1 MKKDRVKRFLIERGK
16 TAIPGLLT
24 AFATCFMLFI
34 YAPLEL
40 YVTNQTEF
48 WFDFYKILKAVLENF
63 AVFFAVN
70 AFVMLLAAGI
80 SKALCRIFT
89 GMELAALLTLY
100 VQGNFLVNHMPPFDG
115 TEIIWE
121 DYRGE
126 NIKTAIVCILI
137 TAVIAVA
144 AKLLGT
150 KRFQGIC
157 MAVSAGLGGIL
168 LFTLVT
174 IILTTGAYRERTT
187 YYALE
192 NGQYQLSQDQNFL
205 ILLLDAVD
213 AKAFEEVM
221 DSAPV
226 YEETFADFT
235 YYPDMV
241 GAYPWTAYSVPYILS
256 GKWYDG
262 DQYYLDY
269 AAAAVDESGLFR
281 ELSER
286 DYDIALYESD
296 PWVTSYTYQFSNM
309 VELQHEV
316 YVWKYFRRAICK
328 LGGIRYAPF
337 FLKEYCYRAISQTQG
352 QHNAFVDES
361 NPLYTWDLKE
371 FAAHMQ
377 EEEVTYQDGKCFR
390 YYHLQGGHV
399 PFLYDAD
406 LNAVGNADYSETL
419 EANIRVIDRF
429 LQKLKRSGV
438 YDNSIIIV
446 MADHGFDPQDE
457 VSAYDRQNPLF
468 LVKGVGESHPLQTS
482 LVPAAYEDLPYAYVK
497 LMNGAAGGDIFPYK
511 EGEKRERRYI
521 FYENTNH
528 IMYEWMQ
535 TGPAWDFGAYRATGV
550 SYQRKN

>member
-1 MKKDRVKRFLIERGK
+1 MKKDKVKRFVIERGK
-16 TAIPGLLT
+16 IAIPGLLT
-24 AFATCFMLFI
+24 ALTTCFMLFI

-70 AFVMLLAAGI
+70 ALGILLAAGI
-80 SKALCRIFT
+80 SKMLCRMLTIA
-89 GMELAALLTLY
+89 ELVVMLTLY
-100 VQGNFLVNHMPPFDG
+100 VQGNFLVGNMPPFDG
-115 TEIIWE
+115 TEIRWE
-121 DYRGE
+121 DYRSE
-126 NIKTAIVCILI
+126 NLKTAAACLLIVV
-137 TAVIAVA
+137 VIALL
-144 AKLLGT
+144 AKLLKE
-150 KRFQGIC
+150 KRFWGIC
-157 MAVSAGLGGIL
+157 KAVSAGLGGML
-168 LFTLVT
+168 LLTLVT
-174 IILTTGAYRERTT
+174 ITLTSGAYRERTT

-192 NGQYQLSQDQNFL
+192 NGQYQLSQEQNFL

-221 DSAPV
+221 DSDSA
-226 YEETFADFT
+226 YAETFADFT

-262 DQYYLDY
+262 DAYYLDY
-269 AAAAVDESGLFR
+269 AAAAVDESALFR

-316 YVWKYFRRAICK
+316 YVWKYFKRAICK

-361 NPLYTWDLKE
+361 NPLYTWDIGE
-371 FAAHMQ
+371 FSRHMQ
-377 EEEVTYQDGKCFR
+377 EENVTYHDGKCFK

-406 LNAVGNADYSETL
+406 LNAVGSSSYPEVL
-419 EANIRVIDRF
+419 EANIKVIGQF
-429 LQKLKRSGV
+429 LQKLKQSDL
-438 YDNSIIIV
+438 YDNSVIIV

-457 VSAYDRQNPLF
+457 TSAYDRQNPLF

-482 LVPAAYEDLPYAYVK
+482 LVPAAYEDLQDAYVR
-497 LMNGAAGGDIFPYK
+497 LMDGASGDAIFPYK
-511 EGEKRERRYI
+511 EGEQRERRYV
-521 FYENTNH
+521 FYENINH
-528 IMYEWMQ
+528 TMYEWMQ

-550 SYQRKN
+550 TFQRKN